1 MLRGLIWQHF
11 QIKCYENLIKIFV
24 FEGAE
29 EPWLHQPGSR
39 GQLGVA
45 QLRGSFYVLQEVHG
59 SVCSGWTSESF
70 SDFSTFQMND
80 NGFYFNLYNILS
92 KKIVLRTYQ
101 MELLLKLD
109 FTFMLF
115 EQTIPENFK

>member
-1 MLRGLIWQHF
+1 MLR
-11 QIKCYENLIKIFV
+11 KSKKIFV

>member
-1 MLRGLIWQHF
+1 
-11 QIKCYENLIKIFV
+11 
-24 FEGAE
+24 
-29 EPWLHQPGSR
+29 
-39 GQLGVA
+39 
-45 QLRGSFYVLQEVHG
+45 
-59 SVCSGWTSESF
+59 
-70 SDFSTFQMND
+70 MND